1 MPPALLAVL
10 PAVIGTAGGLGAAA
24 LASRGQNRA
33 TDATQAQL
41 NEDNAV
47 RRQILGIIQPFAQQ
61 LINLG
66 MNPQEILNSPLGVS
80 LLQPGRQAISQNYD
94 QARQNLMDLIS
105 GSGFSPQSGVSQGPL
120 ANLFSEEA
128 NAQSNLMSQLPLQA
142 LQLGMQGSNLLA
154 GQQAQFNPN
163 GALSAFAQ
171 LSSTPSAFNQALAN
185 LPASIGGI
193 LSNYRNQNQGTNQ
206 SWGASPEHSLSAALR
221 ALGVT
226 PINNTPWPT
235 TPGG

>member
-1 MPPALLAVL
+1 MLKPLQEA
-10 PAVIGTAGGLGAAA
+10 TASNFKA
-24 LASRGQNRA
+24 
-33 TDATQAQL
+33 
-41 NEDNAV
+41 
-47 RRQILGIIQPFAQQ
+47 
-61 LINLG
+61 
-66 MNPQEILNSPLGVS
+66 
-80 LLQPGRQAISQNYD
+80 
-94 QARQNLMDLIS
+94 ARQNLIDTS
-105 GSGFSPQSGVSQGPL
+105 AGSGFSPGSGMVQGPL